1 LYDEYKLLA
10 RLEAKIALSMLFDF
24 APRLRRR
31 DANAPLAWRAGGV
44 VRGLKTL
51 PVMLAKVAAH

>member
-1 LYDEYKLLA
+1 LYDEYELLA

-51 PVMLAKVAAH
+51 PVTLD